1 MSIEWNSETR
11 EFHLRNDRVSYVL
24 RVLENGWL
32 GHLYFGT
39 ALAGGRSY
47 AHLAPGEF
55 FGYSGRV
62 GDPVPFEYPSG
73 GSGDF
78 RIPAVAIEL
87 PDGSGVL
94 DLRYTG
100 HRTLQGKPV
109 IPGLPS
115 TYVEVG
121 GEAETLEV
129 TLADAVAQIEVKL
142 LYTIYRDRP
151 LIVRGVRIANTGQAP
166 LILRCAMSAS
176 LDLPDSEW
184 QLISLSG
191 DWARE
196 RHVVRQGIRP
206 GRQSVSSLRGAS
218 SAQHNPFVALA
229 RPATTEYAGEAIGV
243 CLAYS
248 GNFLAEAEVEPFGT
262 ARVRAGINP
271 EGFSWLIEPGA
282 EFATPEAVLA
292 FSATGMDEL
301 SHAYHDL
308 FRERMARGAW
318 RDKPRP
324 IVINNWEATYFDFDE
339 PKLLAIATAAKE
351 MGIEM
356 FVLDDGW
363 FGRRDD
369 DSSSLGDWTV
379 NIAKLP
385 GGIESVARKVEALG
399 MRFGIW
405 IEPEMVS
412 RNSDLFAEHPDW
424 AIGVPSRPK
433 TESRNQYVLDMARPE
448 VVDYLFDALSA
459 ILGSAP
465 ISYVKWDMN
474 RNITEPFSPTL
485 PAWRQGEFFHRYIL
499 GVYALYDRLTKAFP
513 GILFESCASGGARF
527 DAGMLAFAPQG
538 WTSDNTDAVERLR
551 IQWGTSMAYP
561 LSSMAAHVSAVPN
574 HQVGRITPLETRA
587 AVAFFGVFGY
597 ELDPTKLSAEE
608 TAEVAAQVAFY
619 KKWRELFQ
627 RGRFHRLVSPF
638 EGDRDVAAWMTVA
651 DDARSA
657 VVGHYGILNRPN
669 SGPQRLRLRGLD
681 PAMSYR
687 VLIWT
692 SAAEEEAK
700 SPSPIVLGGD
710 VLMAAGLVIEGLRL
724 SSTQGD
730 FRARVYVLESI

>member
-1 MSIEWNSETR
+1 MPIEWNQESR
-11 EFHLRNDRVSYVL
+11 EFHLRNDRISYVV

-39 ALAGGRSY
+39 RLTEGRSY
-47 AHLAPGEF
+47 AHLVPGEF
-55 FGYSGRV
+55 LGFSNRV
-62 GDPVPFEYPSG
+62 GEPLPLEFPTG
-73 GSGDF
+73 GSGDY
-78 RIPAVAIEL
+78 RIPALAIEL

-94 DLRYTG
+94 DLRYVS
-100 HRTLQGKPV
+100 HRTMPGKPP

-121 GEAETLEV
+121 GEAETLEI
-129 TLADAVAQIEVKL
+129 TLADAVAQIEVRL
-142 LYTIYRDRP
+142 LYTLFRDRP
-151 LIVRGVRIANTGQAP
+151 IVIRAARVLNTGTAP
-166 LILRCAMSAS
+166 VILRGAMSAS
-176 LDLPDSEW
+176 LDLPDSDWE
-184 QLISLSG
+184 LITLSG

-196 RHVVRQGIRP
+196 RHVVRDRIRP

-229 RPATTEYAGEAIGV
+229 RPATTEEVGEAIGV

-248 GNFLAEAEVEPFGT
+248 GNFLAEVEVEPFGT
-262 ARVRAGINP
+262 ARLRAGINP
-271 EGFSWLIEPGA
+271 EGFSWLLEPNA
-282 EFATPEAVLA
+282 EFATPETILGFTAMGL
-292 FSATGMDEL
+292 GEL
-301 SHAYHDL
+301 SHAYHEL
-308 FRERMARGAW
+308 FRERMARGSW

-339 PKLLAIATAAKE
+339 AKLVAIAAAAKDL
-351 MGIEM
+351 GIEM

-369 DSSSLGDWTV
+369 DSSSLGDWKV
-379 NIAKLP
+379 NTAKLP

-412 RNSDLFAEHPDW
+412 RRSDLFAEHPDW

-433 TESRNQYVLDMARPE
+433 TESRNQYVLDMSRPE
-448 VVDYLFDALSA
+448 VVDHLFDALSA

-485 PAWRQGEFFHRYIL
+485 PAWRQGEFFHRYIM

-527 DAGMLAFAPQG
+527 DAGMLAFAPQA
-538 WTSDNTDAVERLR
+538 WTSDDTDAIERLK

-574 HQVGRITPLETRA
+574 HQVGRMTPLETRA

-597 ELDPTKLSAEE
+597 ELDPTTLSDEE
-608 TAEVAAQVAFY
+608 KSEVAAQVAFY
-619 KKWRELFQ
+619 KQQREIFQ
-627 RGRFHRLVSPF
+627 RGRFYRLVSPF
-638 EGDRDVAAWMTVA
+638 DGDRAEAAWMAVG
-651 DDARSA
+651 DDARTA
-657 VVGHYGILNRPN
+657 IVGHYSILNSPN
-669 SGPQRLRLRGLD
+669 HGPRRLKLRGLD
-681 PAMSYR
+681 PTVTYR
-687 VLIWT
+687 ASVW
-692 SAAEEEAK
+692 SATTEDDASA
-700 SPSPIVLGGD
+700 PRPIVVGGD
-710 VLMAAGLVIEGLRL
+710 VLMAAGLAIESERM
-724 SSTQGD
+724 SATRGD
-730 FRARVYVLESI
+730 FRARLYVLESI